1 MSDLPTNADESWFK
15 ETATHI
21 RNDSKQIANASIQSV
36 LEPIYAAETIG
47 EARDRLGNL
56 LDLADPATT
65 AVTLR
70 VLADSTFAE
79 KLASVRKFPAWRD
92 QLLADP
98 KNDAFAPPDRPLNED
113 EVNTRPVTSTVGLV
127 KKSSA
132 ALLRWAAAGF
142 KKTEPEIV
150 EQRQAA
156 CLSCDQLV
164 EPPNSFPYEVAKV
177 FSDGDRRIC
186 AACGCVVAKK
196 ILMATETCPLA
207 DTEDTNRTRW
217 GDIIERS
224 EQM

>member
-1 MSDLPTNADESWFK
+1 MSEISTSGDESWFK
-15 ETATHI
+15 ETATNI
-21 RNDSKQIANASIQSV
+21 RSDSNQANALVRGI

-47 EARDRLGNL
+47 EARDRLGKL
-56 LDLADPATT
+56 LGLAEPATT

-70 VLADSTFAE
+70 VLADSSFAE

-92 QLLADP
+92 RLLAEP
-98 KNDAFAPPDRPLNED
+98 KNEAFVPPDRPLDKD
-113 EVNTRPVTSTVGLV
+113 EVNTRPVTSTVALV

-142 KKTEPEIV
+142 KQTEPEIA

-164 EPPNSFPYEVAKV
+164 EPPNSLPYEVVNV

-186 AACGCVVAKK
+186 AACGCVIAKK
-196 ILMATETCPLA
+196 ILMATEACPLA
-207 DTEDTNRTRW
+207 DPEDANLTRW
-217 GDIIERS
+217 GDIIER
-224 EQM
+224 